1 MSNRG
6 SMTSRRWLVVAV
18 LGWVAFLMVTLWVQQ
33 LGRPSHLDTTVL
45 TMVLPTRTSF
55 ATTVAADVTRWGS
68 YPVVDLIALAVA
80 MLLWWRTRR
89 LLLPLTLMITVV
101 ETGAFV
107 TLIKEVI
114 ARQRPPLSAA
124 LGAPATDGSF
134 PSGHTTSGAVV
145 WVLGAAFLAS
155 TLADRWARAAVVTA
169 GVVIAVA
176 IGFTRVYLG
185 YHWTT
190 DVLGGW
196 LLTLAVGATA
206 ACFVARFS
214 PPPEP
219 LGGLPAGA
227 TLEAGPALPWEP
239 RSSPPPSGRRPV
251 AQTVTGRSTPTPKP
265 SVLEL

>member
-1 MSNRG
+1 MSDRG
-6 SMTSRRWLVVAV
+6 SVTSRRWLVVAV
-18 LGWVAFLMVTLWVQQ
+18 LGWVAFLLMTLWVQQ
-33 LGRPSHLDTTVL
+33 LGRPSVLDSSVL
-45 TMVLPTRTSF
+45 TMVLPTRTAL
-55 ATTVAADVTRWGS
+55 ATTVAIDVTRWGS
-68 YPVVDLIALAVA
+68 YPVVYLIALVIAA
-80 MLLWWRTRR
+80 LLWWRTRR

-107 TLIKEVI
+107 TLVKEVI

-155 TLADRWARAAVVTA
+155 TLTARWARAAVVTA

-206 ACFVARFS
+206 ACFVVRFT
-214 PPPEP
+214 PPREP
-219 LGGLPAGA
+219 LGGLPPGA
-227 TLEAGPALPWEP
+227 MLGAGPALPWATTG
-239 RSSPPPSGRRPV
+239 SSLPGAPV
-251 AQTVTGRSTPTPKP
+251 VR
-265 SVLEL
+265 